1 MKLYRTTIIMEMM
14 GRKEDELRKLERE
27 DREISRRREKIER
40 EIAAEHRRRKLRL
53 IITLSVVAVLI
64 AIPLF
69 SLLLKSCGKK
79 EEDPPIAE
87 KIEET
92 VSDLIQGEEGK
103 VELIT
108 ESVLKGAVKD
118 ATLYTA
124 VYPYNGVA
132 PVYDE
137 DGGGLK
143 YYVSYKGTIKAG
155 INSNNIRV
163 ELEEETNTIRILLP
177 EIEIFEPSISG
188 EFNYIFMDEKYNT
201 GDTYNE
207 AFTAATT
214 DLTRR
219 IKMGDL
225 DALKQMATESAKL
238 TERALVEPLVN
249 QVDPD
254 KHYKVEV
261 IEYSG
266 EENADEE

>member
-1 MKLYRTTIIMEMM
+1 MSKKSERLRELE
-14 GRKEDELRKLERE
+14 KEDRKISREREKLERE
-27 DREISRRREKIER
+27 LAREERRKSRRFVLLLIVIILALVLIFSLFLSHSCSKEEETEISAVIE
-40 EIAAEHRRRKLRL
+40 
-53 IITLSVVAVLI
+53 
-64 AIPLF
+64 
-69 SLLLKSCGKK
+69 
-79 EEDPPIAE
+79 D
-87 KIEET
+87 T
-92 VSDLIQGEEGK
+92 VTDLVEGEEGK

-108 ESVLKGAVKD
+108 ESILKGAVKD

-132 PVYDE
+132 PVYDKNGE
-137 DGGGLK
+137 GLK

-155 INSNNIRV
+155 INSSDIRV
-163 ELEEETNTIRILLP
+163 ELDEESSTIRILLP

-188 EFNYIFMDEKYNT
+188 EFSYLFMDEKYNT

-254 KHYKVEV
+254 KHYTVEV
-261 IEYSG
+261 IEYGEGSG
-266 EENADEE
+266 DEE